1 MQSGH
6 FSDDRATSVY
16 VGQEE
21 GAYQLK
27 FVINPSRIPDPEV
40 KTAFFELNIVI

>member
-21 GAYQLK
+21 GAYQPK